1 MTLQISDI
9 NSALGAM
16 GASSTIG
23 RVFEFA
29 SVAEEEIAAGKKR
42 YPEKAKT
49 ISLHFMELCPPSPMV
64 EFSDELYRAYVRE
77 RIEQLVHGRPRTAT
91 NAEAAMTIC
100 LTSGKT
106 PIHWEYTAA
115 YWLAMCEMFGEKKM
129 QELTGEQEHP
139 YTVSQFKEAQE
150 CLLGVKNDINRRIKN
165 EEAKVQKVQV
175 PQAPHRQGRVPS
187 RGHRGRPQRDR

>member
-1 MTLQISDI
+1 MTKTITDI

-16 GASSTIG
+16 EASSTIG
-23 RVFEFA
+23 RVFELA

-42 YPEKAKT
+42 YPKKAQT
-49 ISLHFMELCPPSPMV
+49 ISQHFMELCPPSPMV

-91 NAEAAMTIC
+91 NAEAAMSIC

-129 QELTGEQEHP
+129 QELTSEQERP
-139 YTVSQFKEAQE
+139 YTANQFKEAQE
-150 CLLGVKNDINRRIKN
+150 CLLEVKNALNRSIKN
-165 EEAKVQKVQV
+165 EEAKVHKAQV
-175 PQAPHRQGRVPS
+175 PKTTHRRQRILERS
-187 RGHRGRPQRDR
+187 HRRRLG